1 MFVTKWE
8 LLLILQMNAK
18 DIKTVCSFI
27 NGEPDPLHIDIN
39 TLYLLLILTNSHI
52 EYTEKMYNFV
62 KFLIYETGEDGYSP
76 TVTLDEFRYMFQIA
90 Y

>member
-18 DIKTVCSFI
+18 DIKSICQFI

-39 TLYLLLILTNSHI
+39 TLFLLLILTNCHI
-52 EYTEKMYNFV
+52 EYIEKMHSFV
-62 KFLIYETGEDGYSP
+62 KFLVYESGEDGYSP
-76 TVTLDEFRYMFQIA
+76 MVSIDEFRYMF
-90 Y
+90 